1 MTCTCTYNR
10 TVCTGDITEFAL
22 PDPCAGKTF
31 DFVMLNDVAEHIQKE
46 RYGCFFENLQRLTH
60 KGSIVY
66 MHTPTPQAQLA
77 DSSQY
82 MENVLPHHVVV
93 LGMAL
98 AGFEL
103 VTFEHDLDTV
113 CSLENAFKDPS
124 TPRALHDVR
133 CIYNNWP
140 KYYHI
145 LFRKSPKEVLVIS

>member
-1 MTCTCTYNR
+1 
-10 TVCTGDITEFAL
+10 
-22 PDPCAGKTF
+22 
-31 DFVMLNDVAEHIQKE
+31 
-46 RYGCFFENLQRLTH
+46 
-60 KGSIVY
+60 

-113 CSLENAFKDPS
+113 CSLENTFKDPS